1 MPGTKVRRSGVG
13 DFVSLTVTLSRP
25 QLEILDNL
33 VACLRVGRQEVL
45 KRALFILD
53 ASHLMIT
60 APEDAKICVGVVVPG
75 QPSLPV

>member
-1 MPGTKVRRSGVG
+1 MPRTRVRRRQAGE
-13 DFVSLTVTLSRP
+13 FVSLTLTLSRS
-25 QLEILDNL
+25 QVEILDGL

-45 KRALFILD
+45 QRGLFILD
-53 ASHLMIT
+53 AAHLINS

>member
-1 MPGTKVRRSGVG
+1 MPRTKVRRSAAGE
-13 DFVSLTVTLSRP
+13 FVSFTLTLSRT
-25 QLEILDNL
+25 QAEILDNL

-45 KRALFILD
+45 KRGLFILD
-53 ASHLMIT
+53 TTHLIMS